1 MLTYNELAHP
11 TNRRVEDILKAA
23 HNHFEKNGF
32 RKASINDICTDA
44 GLSKPT
50 FYKYFDSKETLFFA
64 TGIYALHKA
73 LIQFQER
80 ACNLNTAADK
90 LKLFFQLMEAV
101 PLPSRVYADE
111 FDSNTGLRQSWITHP
126 LFLEKQLYL
135 VDLVERIVLEGI
147 ANDEFRAGNPRTIA
161 HALVINTQLIHNLR
175 ATSRNNPDLFPTPL
189 HEFVTDLLLNG
200 IKK

>member
-1 MLTYNELAHP
+1 MK
-11 TNRRVEDILKAA
+11 VEDILKAA
-23 HNHFEKNGF
+23 HKHFEKGGF
-32 RKASINDICTDA
+32 RKTSINDICTDA

-64 TGIYALHKA
+64 TAIYALHEV

-80 ACNLNTAADK
+80 ASELNTATDK
-90 LKLFFQLMEAV
+90 LKLFLQLIEEF
-101 PLPSRVYADE
+101 PLPARVYADE

-126 LFLEKQLYL
+126 LFREKQHYL

-147 ANDEFRAGNPRTIA
+147 ANDEFRAGNPRAIA
-161 HALVINTQLIHNLR
+161 HALIINTQLIHNLR
-175 ATSRNNPDLFPTPL
+175 PASRNNPGLLPTPL
-189 HEFVTDLLLNG
+189 HEFVADLILNG